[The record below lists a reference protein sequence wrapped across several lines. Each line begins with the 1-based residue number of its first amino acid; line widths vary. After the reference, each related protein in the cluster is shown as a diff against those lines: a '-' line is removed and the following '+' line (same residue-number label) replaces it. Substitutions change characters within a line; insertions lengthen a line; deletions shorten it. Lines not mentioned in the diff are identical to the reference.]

1 MISKHNGV
9 IFNRV
14 GFYPRLKGF
23 KLNENLTYVKNIKVS
38 KGLISI
44 HFTNY
49 QKLIIIGPLV
59 TNDSYLV
66 LPAD

>member
-1 MISKHNGV
+1 MESF
-9 IFNRV
+9 FNRV

-23 KLNENLTYVKNIKVS
+23 KLNENLTYHVKKIKVS